1 MPARAMWKGAISFGM
16 VVIPIRLFNATRSRT
31 IPFSTLHSTCNTK
44 LRHRRW
50 CELHN
55 EFVESDEVSRGYQYE
70 RGQYLVMDDADFQG
84 LPVSSTHT
92 IGITKFV
99 SLEDIDPIYYQRSY
113 WLEPET
119 LGRKPYRLL
128 KEALEKTNR
137 VAIASVSI
145 QQKEHVCAVR
155 ASENGL
161 LMSTMVHADELART
175 DDLELDEGEGDV
187 SAAEVE
193 MAVTLIDQLAGEF
206 DPEEYTDEY
215 RAALEKRIEA
225 KLAGA
230 APPVA
235 SAAPEAGQVVDLMAA
250 LKSSI
255 EATRRQAAADTSEE
269 PEPAAASG

>member
-1 MPARAMWKGAISFGM
+1 MPARAMWRGAISFGM

-50 CELHN
+50 CEYHN
-55 EFVESDEVSRGYQYE
+55 EFVEKEEVARGYEYE

-92 IGITKFV
+92 IGITRFV
-99 SLEDIDPIYYQRSY
+99 SLDDIDPIYFQRSY
-113 WLEPET
+113 WLEPEA
-119 LGRKPYRLL
+119 LGKKPYTLL
-128 KEALEKTNR
+128 KRALEKTNR

-155 ASENGL
+155 ATDDGL

-175 DDLELDEGEGDV
+175 DELELDEGEGGV
-187 SAAEVE
+187 SDAEVE

-206 DPEEYTDEY
+206 EPEEYRDEY
-215 RAALEKRIEA
+215 RLALEKRIEA

-235 SAAPEAGQVVDLMAA
+235 SAEPEVGQVVDLMAA
-250 LKSSI
+250 LRSSI
-255 EATRRQAAADTSEE
+255 EATRRQTPADAAEE

>member
-1 MPARAMWKGAISFGM
+1 MPARAMWRGAISFGM

-50 CELHN
+50 CEYHN
-55 EFVESDEVSRGYQYE
+55 EFVEKDEVARGYEYE

-92 IGITKFV
+92 IGITRFV
-99 SLEDIDPIYYQRSY
+99 SLDDIDPIYFQRSY
-113 WLEPET
+113 WLEPEA
-119 LGRKPYRLL
+119 LGKKPYMLL
-128 KEALEKTNR
+128 KRALEKTKR

-155 ASENGL
+155 ATDDGL

-175 DDLELDEGEGDV
+175 DDLDLDEGEGGV
-187 SAAEVE
+187 SDAEVE
-193 MAVTLIDQLAGEF
+193 MAVTLIEQLAGEF
-206 DPEEYTDEY
+206 EPEQYRDEY
-215 RAALEKRIEA
+215 RLALEKRIEA

-235 SAAPEAGQVVDLMAA
+235 SAEPEVGQVVDLMAA
-250 LKSSI
+250 LRSSI
-255 EATRRQAAADTSEE
+255 EATRRQTPADEAEE

>member
-31 IPFSTLHSTCNTK
+31 IPFSTLHSTCHTK

-55 EFVESDEVSRGYQYE
+55 EFVEKDEVSRGYEYE

-99 SLEDIDPIYYQRSY
+99 SLEEIDPIYYQRSY
-113 WLEPET
+113 WLEPEA

-128 KEALEKTNR
+128 KEALEKTSR

-175 DDLELDEGEGDV
+175 DELELDEAEGDV

-206 DPEEYTDEY
+206 APEEHRDEY
-215 RAALEKRIEA
+215 RVALEKRIEA

-255 EATRRQAAADTSEE
+255 EATRRQTAAETSEE

>member
-1 MPARAMWKGAISFGM
+1 MPARAMWRGAISFGM

-50 CELHN
+50 CEHHN
-55 EFVESDEVSRGYQYE
+55 EFVEKEEVARGYEYE

-99 SLEDIDPIYYQRSY
+99 SLDQIDPIYYQRSY
-113 WLEPET
+113 WLEPEA
-119 LGRKPYRLL
+119 LGRKPYMLL
-128 KEALEKTNR
+128 KNALEKTNR

-145 QQKEHVCAVR
+145 QQKEHICAVR
-155 ASENGL
+155 ATGDGL

-175 DDLELDEGEGDV
+175 DELELDGEGEV
-187 SAAEVE
+187 SDAEVE
-193 MAVTLIDQLAGEF
+193 MAVTLIDQLTGEF
-206 DPEEYTDEY
+206 APEEYADEY

-230 APPVA
+230 APVVA
-235 SAAPEAGQVVDLMAA
+235 SAEPEVGQVVDLMAA
-250 LKSSI
+250 LRSSI
-255 EATRRQAAADTSEE
+255 EATRRQAADAEE

>member
-1 MPARAMWKGAISFGM
+1 MPARTMWKGAISFGM

-31 IPFSTLHSTCNTK
+31 IPFSTLHSTCHTK

-55 EFVESDEVSRGYQYE
+55 EFVEKDEVSRGYEYE

-84 LPVSSTHT
+84 LPVASTHT

-161 LMSTMVHADELART
+161 LMSTMVHADELSRT

-206 DPEEYTDEY
+206 DPEEYRDEY
-215 RAALEKRIEA
+215 RVALEKRIEA

>member
-1 MPARAMWKGAISFGM
+1 MPARAMWRGAISFGM

-50 CELHN
+50 CEYHN
-55 EFVESDEVSRGYQYE
+55 EFVERDEVSRGYEYE

-92 IGITKFV
+92 IGITRFV
-99 SLEDIDPIYYQRSY
+99 SLDQIDPIYYQRSY
-113 WLEPET
+113 WLEPEA
-119 LGRKPYRLL
+119 LGRKPYMLL
-128 KEALEKTNR
+128 KNALEKTNR
-137 VAIASVSI
+137 VAVASVSI

-155 ASENGL
+155 ATESGL

-175 DDLELDEGEGDV
+175 DELELGDEEGDV
-187 SAAEVE
+187 SDAEVE
-193 MAVTLIDQLAGEF
+193 MAVTLIDQLTGEF
-206 DPEEYTDEY
+206 APEEYTDKY

-235 SAAPEAGQVVDLMAA
+235 SAEPEAGKVVDLMAA
-250 LKSSI
+250 LRSSI
-255 EATRRQAAADTSEE
+255 EATRRQPASDESEE
-269 PEPAAASG
+269 QEPAAASG

>member
-1 MPARAMWKGAISFGM
+1 MAARAMWKGAISFGM

-55 EFVESDEVSRGYQYE
+55 EFVESDEVSCGYQYE

-99 SLEDIDPIYYQRSY
+99 SLEEIDPIYYQRSY
-113 WLEPET
+113 WLEPEA

-145 QQKEHVCAVR
+145 QQKEHAVR

-161 LMSTMVHADELART
+161 LMSTMVHADELSRT

-255 EATRRQAAADTSEE
+255 EATRRQAAADMPEE